1 MTATEVVY
9 CACHYVF
16 CERSL
21 SSQRVTSRGAVTE
34 GDRVVDVAVALPFF
48 GDLAVGFF
56 VVRDVEVVVDVVYRL
71 LLRSFC
77 HRRRGCSLP

>member
-1 MTATEVVY
+1 M
-9 CACHYVF
+9 
-16 CERSL
+16 
-21 SSQRVTSRGAVTE
+21 TE

>member
-1 MTATEVVY
+1 M
-9 CACHYVF
+9 
-16 CERSL
+16 
-21 SSQRVTSRGAVTE
+21 TE

-77 HRRRGCSLP
+77 HRRRGCSLPCWSWSSFQWVRICLDWEYGERVVRYP